1 MNAVCINSGG
11 VFGNISTIFENTANV
26 LRSESVLIGFIFDW

>member
-1 MNAVCINSGG
+1 MDAVCINSGG

-26 LRSESVLIGFIFDW
+26 LRSKSVLIGFIFDW